1 MTDPIGIFH
10 DDRARARQAEDPM
23 AALCTVANID
33 ADQQPQ
39 LRTLVLREVDGALA
53 IFVNATSPKW
63 QALTA
68 GFAMHT
74 YWPSI
79 NIQYRFQV
87 QAAHVD
93 PNLVAD
99 SWQLRPDVPKRM
111 DWYYENHAPQSA
123 PVSSRDDLLTNLTTM
138 NLAEPLQAP
147 ENARGLIMEPQ
158 RIERLDLNQPDGVH
172 ERTLFILSATGW
184 QRETLVP

>member
-1 MTDPIGIFH
+1 
-10 DDRARARQAEDPM
+10 
-23 AALCTVANID
+23 
-33 ADQQPQ
+33 
-39 LRTLVLREVDGALA
+39 
-53 IFVNATSPKW
+53 
-63 QALTA
+63 
-68 GFAMHT
+68 MHT

-93 PNLVAD
+93 PNLIAD

-123 PVSSRDDLLTNLTTM
+123 PVSSRDDLLTNLKTM

-172 ERTLFILSATGW
+172 ERTLFMLSATGW